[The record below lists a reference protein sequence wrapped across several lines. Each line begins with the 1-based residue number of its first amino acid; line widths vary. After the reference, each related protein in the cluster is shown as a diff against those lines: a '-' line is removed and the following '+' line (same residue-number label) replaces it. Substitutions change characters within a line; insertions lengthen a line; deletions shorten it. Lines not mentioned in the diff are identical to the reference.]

1 MKNSNQDKLRNKIDL
16 IKQAGRRDVIPPKQI
31 HRTKIE
37 KQASKDKK
45 KDWRYDD

>member
-1 MKNSNQDKLRNKIDL
+1 MKNRSQDKLRKKIDL

-37 KQASKDKK
+37 KQASRDRK
-45 KDWRYDD
+45 KDWRHED